1 MKTIMIF
8 LLTLPLLTVSSLAQ
22 TRLPTFDTY
31 VDGGDTWQEYEDATE
46 CSFYCANFS
55 VTERASSSL
64 PSRARL
70 KYGGAQAHDNEVG
83 TAWVEGSKGYG
94 VGEFLE
100 YVITTAQPDLRVTGL
115 SILNGYRKSKE
126 SWRDNSRVK
135 RLKLY
140 VNGKPHGV
148 IELKDSYNYQE
159 VKIGNVKLTPNGKTI
174 LRFEIMEVYKGRKYS
189 DTAITA
195 INLDGCCTH

>member
-1 MKTIMIF
+1 MKTILLVLLLLPIF
-8 LLTLPLLTVSSLAQ
+8 AVSSLAQ

-31 VDGGDTWQEYEDATE
+31 VSGGEIWQEIEDVTE

-64 PSRARL
+64 PSRAKL
-70 KYGGAQAHDNEVG
+70 KYGAAQAQDNEVG
-83 TAWVEGSKGYG
+83 TAWVEESEGYG

-100 YVITTAQPDLRVTGL
+100 YIITTPQPDLRITGL
-115 SILNGYRKSKE
+115 NILNGYRKSKE
-126 SWRDNSRVK
+126 SWHNNSRVK

-140 VNGKPHGV
+140 VNGKPYGV
-148 IELKDSYNYQE
+148 IELKDSYNYQGVE
-159 VKIGNVKLTPNGKTI
+159 IGKVKLKPNGKTI

-189 DTAITA
+189 DTAITQ
-195 INLDGCCTH
+195 IELEGCCAH